1 MLCAA
6 CGTAGHMA
14 TAPPLARALPLRT
27 ADNTATGTMRGKR
40 VLLLPQTRST
50 VFRSPRRQGRRAA
63 LQALWHKLPG
73 GLA

>member
-14 TAPPLARALPLRT
+14 PAPPLVRALPLRT
-27 ADNTATGTMRGKR
+27 ADCTATGTMRGKR
-40 VLLLPQTRST
+40 VLLLPQTRSP
-50 VFRSPRRQGRRAA
+50 VFRSPRRHRRRAA
-63 LQALWHKLPG
+63 LQAPWRKPPG